1 MPDRKPGL
9 KECLPVKCSENQYVL
24 LISHTFENCVCH
36 WTCVSTRFVLKGQRS
51 HAKRNVQTQVKSA
64 VYHQAVGS
72 VVLTPTYHAINMW
85 QRADPFP
92 YHIKHKDQGHQQV
105 SHSKHIDQSAEGESN
120 GRPSHRR
127 ETQCQVEQQV
137 LQEFWL

>member
-1 MPDRKPGL
+1 MPLSLHFYCHMGGRRSYANRCVQS
-9 KECLPVKCSENQYVL
+9 EVK
-24 LISHTFENCVCH
+24 
-36 WTCVSTRFVLKGQRS
+36 RG
-51 HAKRNVQTQVKSA
+51 

-72 VVLTPTYHAINMW
+72 LVLTPTYHAINMW
-85 QRADPFP
+85 QCADPFP

-137 LQEFWL
+137 LQEFWLQACDIKIIRSKVHVQSTSVYATSKNCSQ